1 MTEKK
6 EYRVRVCG
14 ALVPVTQEVYQVF
27 YQTKRH
33 AKTLYEKD
41 ERNGLIS
48 YDGMDTEDT
57 LGEEMIPDRDAIS
70 VEDAVIAN
78 ILRDKLHRCLSMLD
92 ESDRQLIHAL
102 FYEGLSERQAAKRF
116 RIPQQTVNYRK
127 RIALAQLKKPF
138 KI

>member
-6 EYRVRVCG
+6 EYRVRSCG
-14 ALVPVTQEVYQVF
+14 TLVPVTQEVYQVY

-57 LGEEMIPDRDAIS
+57 LGEEMIPDRDTIS
-70 VEDAVIAN
+70 VEDAVIRN
-78 ILRDKLHRCLSMLD
+78 ILHEEVRRCVSLL
-92 ESDRQLIHAL
+92 EAEDRFLVYAL
-102 FYEGLSERQAAKRF
+102 FYKRLTERDCARILGVSQNAVNKRRHAVLAKLRNM
-116 RIPQQTVNYRK
+116 IKN
-127 RIALAQLKKPF
+127 
-138 KI
+138 

>member
-6 EYRVRVCG
+6 EYRVRSCG
-14 ALVPVTQEVYQVF
+14 TLVPVTQEVYQVH

-70 VEDAVIAN
+70 VEDAAIAN
-78 ILRDKLHRCLSMLD
+78 ILRDKLRRCLSML
-92 ESDRQLIHAL
+92 EKSDRQLIHAL
-102 FYEGLSERQAAKRF
+102 FYEGLSERQAANRF
-116 RIPQQTVNYRK
+116 HIPQQTVNYRK
-127 RIALAQLKKPF
+127 RIALAQLKKLF

>member
-6 EYRVRVCG
+6 EYRVRSCG
-14 ALVPVTQEVYQVF
+14 TLVPVTQEVYQVY

-57 LGEEMIPDRDAIS
+57 LGEEMIPDRDAIG
-70 VEDAVIAN
+70 VEDAVMQD
-78 ILRDKLHRCLSMLD
+78 ILHKEVRRCVSLL
-92 ESDRQLIHAL
+92 ETEERFLVYAL
-102 FYEGLSERQAAKRF
+102 FYKQLTERECAKVLG
-116 RIPQQTVNYRK
+116 ISQNAVNK
-127 RIALAQLKKPF
+127 RRRAVLAKLHNMIKK
-138 KI
+138 